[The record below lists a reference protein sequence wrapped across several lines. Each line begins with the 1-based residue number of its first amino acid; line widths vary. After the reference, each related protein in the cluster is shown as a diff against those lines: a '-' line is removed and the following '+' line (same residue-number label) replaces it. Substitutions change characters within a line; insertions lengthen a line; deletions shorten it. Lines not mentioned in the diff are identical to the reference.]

1 MATAALTWPCPYS
14 RPVFRAAPRYVS
26 ACWPAV
32 LCVCCGLS
40 EMKFMAS
47 VLRPC
52 KRSISVSLS
61 LCILLSLSGPFA
73 MLNVKVSFPPYVS
86 AMNDASK
93 STLTPETLM
102 LLLPLWCC
110 CCAVAA
116 VLLLLP
122 LCYVVVSVVNNFSAQ
137 LQQQQQSLAAV
148 GGNLHKRGPCLRL
161 NTKNITI
168 PMQSPPFLLPFP
180 LSPWMI
186 WIHVG
191 MRDVR

>member
-52 KRSISVSLS
+52 KRSVSVSLS
-61 LCILLSLSGPFA
+61 LSLYPA
-73 MLNVKVSFPPYVS
+73 VSFRPFRDAKCKSVIS
-86 AMNDASK
+86 AICERDERCVEVDVDARNSDVAVAAV
-93 STLTPETLM
+93 M
-102 LLLPLWCC
+102 LLLCCC

-116 VLLLLP
+116 
-122 LCYVVVSVVNNFSAQ
+122 
-137 LQQQQQSLAAV
+137 AAV
-148 GGNLHKRGPCLRL
+148 LCCRL
-161 NTKNITI
+161 
-168 PMQSPPFLLPFP
+168 
-180 LSPWMI
+180 
-186 WIHVG
+186 G
-191 MRDVR
+191 C